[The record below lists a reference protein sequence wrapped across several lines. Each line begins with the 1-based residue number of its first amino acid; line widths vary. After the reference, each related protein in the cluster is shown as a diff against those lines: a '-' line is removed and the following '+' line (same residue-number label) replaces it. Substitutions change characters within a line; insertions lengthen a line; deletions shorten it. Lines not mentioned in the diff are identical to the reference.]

1 MTRLVILM
9 LATLLTIGACRD
21 AHNLPTATKTAFS
34 KTGVQKTSTS
44 TICAAY
50 SRKLRVMKVRYKY
63 TPTPALGSKI
73 SSLGAVVADAC
84 N

>member
-1 MTRLVILM
+1 MKWLLLVTF
-9 LATLLTIGACRD
+9 ATLLTIGACRD
-21 AHNLPTATKTAFS
+21 SRTLPTAANPALSKTAVP
-34 KTGVQKTSTS
+34 KTAAS

-63 TPTPALGSKI
+63 TPTAALGSQIK
-73 SSLGAVVADAC
+73 SLGAVVTDAC